1 MKKIII
7 TSCIIALFCSMAFS
21 QQLTQ
26 TVRGT
31 IVDTDSQLPL
41 IGVSVSVIGANPFN
55 GASTNVNGDFL
66 LENVLVGRITLR
78 LSYVGYESK
87 VIPDIEVN
95 SGKEKVLNLALRES
109 VIQMNE
115 VVIKAY
121 KNKGQAINDMSL
133 ISTRSI
139 SAEESKRYAGGLDD
153 PSKILSNFAGVT
165 ASQNGGNDII
175 VRGNSPKYVQWRLDG
190 VEISNPTH
198 FADQNAVS
206 GGVSALNNS
215 LLTTSDFSTGAFSPE
230 YGDVLSG
237 VYDVKLRTGN
247 NQKYETSLGVGIQ
260 GTDLTVEGPF
270 KKGYGGSFLVNY
282 RYSTISL
289 LNNLGVIK
297 LDGVLNYQDGAFK
310 VVLPTK
316 KTGTFSLFGLGG
328 LSDGSLKDVKAD
340 KIAIPGNETI
350 AADITEDY
358 EKDNY
363 LSNLGL
369 NHTIG
374 INNRSFIKTTLS
386 YSSTGIKENVFKI
399 KTTKIENNQGE
410 FLRDSVGNRE
420 LTYQSKIKNSVY
432 RGAITY
438 NNKLDAKNTL
448 QIGTKYSQFGYDYK
462 LSNVQDN
469 SSSMFTLADFNEN
482 ISTLNNYISWKHRFN
497 ENITMVAGFHNM
509 NVLYNKK
516 STIEPRIA
524 FNWQINSTSSFNA
537 GYGKHSSMESVHNYF
552 AKVKQ
557 PNGSVIEPNK
567 NLDLLKADHFVMG
580 YEKRFGENTRLK
592 LEAYYQHLY
601 NLPVEN
607 NDTSYYATINEG
619 TDFRYVELVNKGTG
633 KNYGV
638 ELTLERFFSK
648 SYYYLINASIYDSKY
663 KSLEGVERNT
673 KYNGNY
679 LVNILIGKEFDQLG
693 KKNNQTFNLN
703 AKVFFGGGQRYI
715 PLLRDALGNLAVDP
729 AHNKYWDYSKAY
741 DQKFGDIYKVT
752 LSGSYKW
759 NKQKVTHE
767 LFINLDNM
775 TNAKAKLS
783 EFYDEKIP
791 GKIGYVTQYELFPNL
806 MYRLY
811 F

>member
-1 MKKIII
+1 MKKIIF
-7 TSCIIALFCSMAFS
+7 TSLIIALFSAMAFS

-31 IVDTDSQLPL
+31 IVDLDSQLPL
-41 IGVSVSVIGANPFN
+41 IGVTVSVVGVSPFN
-55 GASTNVNGDFL
+55 GASTNVNGEFK
-66 LENVLVGRITLR
+66 LENVLIGRITLR
-78 LSYVGYESK
+78 LSYVGYENK
-87 VIPDIEVN
+87 IIPDIEVN
-95 SGKEKVLNLALRES
+95 SGKEKVLNLAMQES
-109 VIQMNE
+109 VIQLNE

-139 SAEESKRYAGGLDD
+139 STEESKRYAGGLDD

-190 VEISNPTH
+190 IEISNPTH
-198 FADQNAVS
+198 FADQNSVS

-215 LLTTSDFSTGAFSPE
+215 LLTTSDFSTGDFSPE

-260 GTDLTVEGPF
+260 GTDLTLEGPF

-297 LDGVLNYQDGAFK
+297 LDGVLNYQDGVFK

-316 KTGTFSLFGLGG
+316 KIGTFSLFGLGG

-369 NHTIG
+369 NHTIS
-374 INNRSFIKTTLS
+374 INEKSFIKTTLS
-386 YSSTGIKENVFKI
+386 YSNTGIKENVFKI
-399 KTTKIENNQGE
+399 KTTPINNNQGE
-410 FLRDSVGNRE
+410 FLRDSIGSRD

-438 NNKLDAKNTL
+438 NNKLDAKNTIQL
-448 QIGTKYSQFGYDYK
+448 GTKFARFGYDYK

-469 SSSMFTLADFNEN
+469 SSTLFTLADFNEN
-482 ISTLNNYISWKHRFN
+482 INTLNNFISWKHRFN
-497 ENITMVAGFHNM
+497 EDITMVAGIHNM

-516 STIEPRIA
+516 NTIEPRIA
-524 FNWQINSTSSFNA
+524 FNWQINSTSTFNA

-552 AKVKQ
+552 ARVKQ
-557 PNGSVIEPNK
+557 PDGSVTEPNK
-567 NLDLLKADHFVMG
+567 NLDLLKADHFVIG
-580 YEKRFGENTRLK
+580 YEKRLGENTRVK

-601 NLPVEN
+601 NLAVEN

-648 SYYYLINASIYDSKY
+648 SYYYLINASLYDSKY

-715 PLLRDALGNLAVDP
+715 PLLRNAKGNLAVDP

-741 DQKFGDIYKVT
+741 DQKFGDLYKVT

-767 LFINLDNM
+767 LFINLDNL

-783 EFYDEKIP
+783 EFYDEKLP
-791 GKIGYVTQYELFPNL
+791 GKVGYVTQFELFPNL
-806 MYRLY
+806 MYRLC